1 MDYFEVYLKKINEEV
16 QLGPNQIEIV
26 GNNVY
31 GKLSGKD
38 IGRLKADEFYNLI
51 KTKMPSLYKA
61 IMNAGGLEALRGED
75 DKADITIHNDGKITI
90 NPDKK
95 V

>member
-1 MDYFEVYLKKINEEV
+1 MDYFEIYMKKINEEV
-16 QLGPNQIEIV
+16 QLGPNQIEII

-31 GKLSGKD
+31 GKMGGKD
-38 IGRLKADEFYNLI
+38 IGRLKADEFYELI
-51 KTKMPSLYKA
+51 KTKMPSLYSA
-61 IMNAGGLEALRGED
+61 IQAKGGIEALRGED
-75 DKADITIHNDGKITI
+75 NKADITIHNDGKITI